1 MRGLLRYGPAMAS
14 AAPTPDKAQRTTT
27 TLLWTSSVLCLLIGL
42 FLVSDITSSH
52 AKYGPLAWVGV
63 GLSTLMILAL
73 TATYAACALNRLQ
86 LTQSLTGRLTLFH
99 ATTLC
104 LVTAVGADILIPD
117 RDTGAL
123 ALLLPWGITYWLHNL
138 KPKPTDA

>member
-1 MRGLLRYGPAMAS
+1 MLRYGPAMAS
-14 AAPTPDKAQRTTT
+14 AAPTPDKVQRTTT
-27 TLLWTSSVLCLLIGL
+27 SLLWTSSVLCLVIGL
-42 FLVSDITSSH
+42 FLVADITSSH
-52 AKYGPLAWVGV
+52 GKYGPLAWVGV

-86 LTQSLTGRLTLFH
+86 LTQLLIGRLTLFH
-99 ATTLC
+99 ATALC
-104 LVTAVGADILIPD
+104 LVTAVGADILIPE

-138 KPKPTDA
+138 KPTPTDA